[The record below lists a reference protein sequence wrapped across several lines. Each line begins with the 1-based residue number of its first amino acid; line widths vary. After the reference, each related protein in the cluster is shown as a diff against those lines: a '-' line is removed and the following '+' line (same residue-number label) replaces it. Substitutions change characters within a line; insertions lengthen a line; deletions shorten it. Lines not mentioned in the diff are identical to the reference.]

1 MKKYFSK
8 IGTSSSS
15 SPKNIGASSTIPSMN
30 FAIPNVDF
38 NPINVSSNL
47 EVQSDSGLR
56 KSIQSYDP
64 NDRE

>member
-15 SPKNIGASSTIPSMN
+15 SPQNVGASSTIPSMN
-30 FAIPNVDF
+30 SAIPNVDF

-47 EVQSDSGLR
+47 EVQSDPGLR
-56 KSIQSYDP
+56 KNIQS
-64 NDRE
+64 